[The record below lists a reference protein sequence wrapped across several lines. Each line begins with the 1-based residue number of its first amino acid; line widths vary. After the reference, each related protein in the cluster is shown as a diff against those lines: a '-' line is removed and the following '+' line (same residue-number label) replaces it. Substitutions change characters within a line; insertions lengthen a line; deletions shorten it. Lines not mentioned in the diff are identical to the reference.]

1 MFEVRG
7 TAFQMQLI
15 DFRIKFALALS
26 LAGAFAPLAHSTS
39 CTTQAQLTA
48 DQRDGLSNTSRVLVS
63 TVQTNDMQTLRSKIL
78 PAVAG
83 DFSSIAASAQALS
96 PLIQHATVTVDALY
110 VLDAPT
116 SQGGAERTQFFCGSP
131 TVVLTFEGLPQGT
144 YAVSIVHATGVS
156 KPQQVALILAK
167 AADSSWQLAGFYSK
181 PMTEDG
187 HDGVWYWKSARQY
200 AQAQKR
206 WDAWLYYHL
215 AANLL
220 DPLDFLSSPNLER
233 LQRETE
239 QVHPNDAPGSAP
251 ITLNANGAAFTVTS
265 IDTTTEFGAL
275 DLDLHYAPSE
285 PQAEELRT
293 PMAARQQVT
302 NVMTA
307 LLAQHPELRDAF
319 HGIWVHA
326 DHDNASLYALELPMS
341 GITEGHQ
348 AAAPVVPQ

>member
-1 MFEVRG
+1 
-7 TAFQMQLI
+7 MQLI
-15 DFRIKFALALS
+15 SSRTKFALVLS
-26 LAGAFAPLAHSTS
+26 LTGTFVPIAHSTS

-48 DQRDGLSNTSRVLVS
+48 DQRDGLSNISRALVS
-63 TVQTNDMQTLRSKIL
+63 AVQSNDMQMLRSKIL

-83 DFSSIAASAQALS
+83 DFEGIAKSAQALS

-110 VLDAPT
+110 VLDA
-116 SQGGAERTQFFCGSP
+116 SANQAGAERTQFFCGSP
-131 TVVLTFEGLPQGT
+131 TVVLTFDGLPQGT
-144 YAVSIVHATGVS
+144 YALSIVHATGVS

-167 AADSSWQLAGFYSK
+167 TADNTWQLAGFYGK

-200 AQAQKR
+200 AQARKR
-206 WDAWLYYHL
+206 WDAWFYYHL

-239 QVHPNDAPGSAP
+239 QVHPNDAPGPAP
-251 ITLNANGAAFTVTS
+251 ITLNANGSAYTVTS
-265 IDTTTEFGAL
+265 IDITTEFGAL
-275 DLDLHYAPSE
+275 DLDLHYAPS
-285 PQAEELRT
+285 QSQTDELRT
-293 PMAARQQVT
+293 PLAAKQQVT
-302 NVMTA
+302 NLMTA
-307 LLAQHPELRDAF
+307 LLVQHPELRDAF

-341 GITEGHQ
+341 GINPSQQ
-348 AAAPVVPQ
+348 AAIPVVHP